1 MQGIKGA
8 LRNRLRERPFD
19 FYAAFAIFIAGAYAL
34 LSPSWPSPASSPQID
49 IMVNLVSCYLMV
61 ASAFVI
67 SALLCNKQKR
77 PAYAI
82 FAEMWGWLAISA
94 ASFAVSLMYIARTLY
109 FGSDNLMMSVVL
121 IFIWFGMCLASGF
134 RSLDIY
140 LILRGVK

>member
-1 MQGIKGA
+1 MQEIKGA

-34 LSPSWPSPASSPQID
+34 FSPSWPAPTAAPQIN
-49 IMVNLVSCYLMV
+49 IMVNLVSVYLMI

-77 PAYAI
+77 PVYAI
-82 FAEMWGWLAISA
+82 FAEMWGWLAICA
-94 ASFAVSLMYIARTLY
+94 ASFAVSLMYIARTVY
-109 FGSDNLMMSVVL
+109 FGSDNLIMSVVL